1 MIKYKIALTA
11 VILMAGIGAAHAQA
25 PDPIA
30 LRQAAMDMNSG
41 TFTLARTIVANKLDV
56 KPIENPARGMAKW
69 AELIPAMFPKGTDKG
84 DTKAL
89 PAIWTDPA
97 GFKKASDEFAAAA
110 TKLADAAKAGDADA
124 VAARQRRSAMP
135 VACATNPFAPSRM

>member
-1 MIKYKIALTA
+1 MIKHKIALTA
-11 VILMAGIGAAHAQA
+11 VILLAGIGGARAQA

-30 LRQAAMDMNSG
+30 VRQAAMDMNAGS
-41 TFTLARTIVANKLDV
+41 FLLARTIVANKLDV

-69 AELIPAMFPKGTDKG
+69 GELIPSMFPKGTDKG

-97 GFKKASDEFAAAA
+97 GFKKAADEFAAAS

-124 VAARQRRSAMP
+124 VA
-135 VACATNPFAPSRM
+135 VATKAVGDACGGCHKSFRAK